1 MFELDH
7 IFVLCEP
14 GAPEADELLAA
25 GFVEGQGYVHRG
37 QGTANRVFFFQDFYL
52 EFLWVHDEA
61 EARSSV
67 TGPTQLWERWSQRQH
82 GASPFGLCLRP
93 SHKQFAAQK
102 PFAGFEYR
110 PTYFPEN
117 ASIWLAQQTI
127 STPLMFYLS
136 FVTPP
141 NQCMPPTVLNPQQSW
156 AVRLLNDISMISMAD
171 WRKVLE
177 LPRAPNEKMILEL
190 SKAGKHQLQLAS
202 LPLEIRY

>member
-67 TGPTQLWERWSQRQH
+67 TAPTQLWERWSQRQY
-82 GASPFGLCLRP
+82 GASSFG
-93 SHKQFAAQK
+93 
-102 PFAGFEYR
+102 
-110 PTYFPEN
+110 
-117 ASIWLAQQTI
+117 
-127 STPLMFYLS
+127 
-136 FVTPP
+136 
-141 NQCMPPTVLNPQQSW
+141 
-156 AVRLLNDISMISMAD
+156 
-171 WRKVLE
+171 
-177 LPRAPNEKMILEL
+177 
-190 SKAGKHQLQLAS
+190 
-202 LPLEIRY
+202 